1 MSPDP
6 SHLRHTVVS
15 PHDEPRRD
23 HERGRTMRDE
33 HTVIC
38 SPAVFELTSAEASAV
53 PVKVDLTYHSRDPYA
68 VRASFRTGSS
78 SVEWVFA
85 RDLLHGGLVGPAGA
99 GDVRV
104 QPMPGDPDEG
114 PAGALFAVRSRSLH
128 DLRDDPRRLPVPHL
142 RGRPR
147 GLGVLVARLRHGALR
162 AAQRV
167 RTRLIGRSTA
177 CRGAVWRLWQ
187 VWVKVAPPRSG
198 DAAHAD
204 VAQLVAH
211 HLAKVRVAGSNPVV
225 RSELHSRTSNCRRSG
240 RVA

>member
-1 MSPDP
+1 
-6 SHLRHTVVS
+6 
-15 PHDEPRRD
+15 
-23 HERGRTMRDE
+23 MRDE

-53 PVKVDLTYHSRDPYA
+53 PVKVDMTYHSRDPYA

-104 QPMPGDPDEG
+104 QPLPGT
-114 PAGALFAVRSRSLH
+114 PAKVQLEALLAVGSRHLH
-128 DLRDDPRRLPVPHL
+128 DLRDDARRLLVPHL
-142 RGRPR
+142 RGRAR

-167 RTRLIGRSTA
+167 GARLICRSNRLSGGGVEA
-177 CRGAVWRLWQ
+177 RAVL
-187 VWVKVAPPRSG
+187 G
-198 DAAHAD
+198 
-204 VAQLVAH
+204 
-211 HLAKVRVAGSNPVV
+211 
-225 RSELHSRTSNCRRSG
+225 
-240 RVA
+240 